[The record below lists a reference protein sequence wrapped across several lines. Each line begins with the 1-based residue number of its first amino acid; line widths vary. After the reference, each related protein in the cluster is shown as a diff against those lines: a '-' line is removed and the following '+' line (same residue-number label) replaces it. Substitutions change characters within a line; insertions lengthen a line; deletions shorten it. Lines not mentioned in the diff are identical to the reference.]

1 MRTLLVIVSMIFS
14 NLVFAA
20 QYDPAPGDRMHIQYT
35 GNISTTDAKVIAAD
49 AINLDLFDTAQ
60 KKTLALNT
68 AGTQCR

>member
-35 GNISTTDAKVIAAD
+35 DNQTAICNAA
-49 AINLDLFDTAQ
+49 ATRNFDAQ

>member
-1 MRTLLVIVSMIFS
+1 MKNIILVAVLLFAS
-14 NLVFAA
+14 NVFGE

-35 GNISTTDAKVIAAD
+35 GTIALTDAKVIAATR
-49 AINLDLFDTAQ
+49 NFDAQ